1 MILLPHFDI
10 PYGFGLGKIPYDL
23 PFQGPV
29 FFGLPYLYVVSAQ
42 LVHLLSRG
50 LQEIVCLVLQGC
62 NIHRNNSKG
71 INIGYKLAL

>member
-29 FFGLPYLYVVSAQ
+29 FFGLSQYWVEEPRNGVFNY
-42 LVHLLSRG
+42 
-50 LQEIVCLVLQGC
+50 VCLLVLC
-62 NIHRNNSKG
+62 LYLPSS
-71 INIGYKLAL
+71 